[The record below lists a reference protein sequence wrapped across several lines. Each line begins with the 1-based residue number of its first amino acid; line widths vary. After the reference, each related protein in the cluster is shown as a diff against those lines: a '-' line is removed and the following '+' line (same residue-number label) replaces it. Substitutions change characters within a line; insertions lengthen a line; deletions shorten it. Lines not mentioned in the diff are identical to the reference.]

1 MPSLNSHKGRNWPYH
16 ENRNTGEMVPCANNP
31 CTLHGNSDVY
41 ATSPEDAYAKKYS
54 NMQSSG
60 FGFSRHHATYP
71 SHKNES
77 KHDSVPRQKFG
88 RLRKAAVS
96 FMMVSIMA
104 AGLSACGS
112 STDYANSN
120 NDNDNSSS
128 YSQQYDSNN
137 AGNDD
142 IQSNIDKAKDKASS
156 LYNKAKDAYNSD
168 TGKEYRGKAK
178 KAAGDA
184 LDALKGYVDS
194 YDDGSNDM
202 STDVNGVP
210 AYLNANPNIG
220 MADLESLTVVPDHA
234 NNSSYNRKDYSNGTW
249 DNING
254 SSCWSVRDEVIKRQA
269 DPGTLELTPDG
280 CAVAAVTMTD
290 PYTGKKLSVKGKENV
305 QKEIQVDHVD
315 PIANIDSNGASS
327 WDSALKN
334 EYYNDLTPGHL
345 IATSAHENT
354 TKSDKGPS
362 EYMLSASAP
371 DSYKKAYIQ
380 DMIAVIKNYNAK
392 GGNLTI
398 EQSDY
403 NAMLKEFQRLGVQ

>member
-1 MPSLNSHKGRNWPYH
+1 MSTSNSHKGESWPYH
-16 ENRNTGEMVPCANNP
+16 ENRNTHEMVPCASNP
-31 CTLHGNSDVY
+31 CTIHGGSDVI
-41 ATSPEDAYAKKYS
+41 ATSPEDAYAKKYADK
-54 NMQSSG
+54 MPSSG
-60 FGFSRHHATYP
+60 FGFNRIRKALKTRKSNHA
-71 SHKNES
+71 SVS
-77 KHDSVPRQKFG
+77 KQKFG

-96 FMMVSIMA
+96 FMMISIITS
-104 AGLSACGS
+104 GLSACGS
-112 STDYANSN
+112 NVSN
-120 NDNDNSSS
+120 NTDDNSGDSS
-128 YSQQYDSNN
+128 YSQQYSNDDV
-137 AGNDD
+137 NDD
-142 IQSNIDKAKDKASS
+142 IQSGIDKAKDKANS

-168 TGKEYRGKAK
+168 TGKEYRSKAK
-178 KAAGDA
+178 SAAGDA

-194 YDDGSNDM
+194 YDDGSSSDM
-202 STDVNGVP
+202 SADVNGVP

-220 MADLESLTVVPDHA
+220 MADLESLKVVPDHA
-234 NNSSYNRKDYSNGTW
+234 NRNSYDRKDYSNGTW

-290 PYTGKKLSVKGKENV
+290 PYTGRKLSVKGKENV

-362 EYMLSASAP
+362 EYLLSASAP

-403 NAMLKEFQRLGVQ
+403 NAMLREFQRLGVK